1 MQWTAKNGG
10 FVIMSHNNVP
20 DFEANLLK
28 TTLNDVEIEPILQ
41 KIDNEWL
48 NGLAGNNAGA
58 DMRAQGVWRQGQ
70 NAFFDNRLTNTNAGS
85 QKHLSVNAVLEKH
98 EKVKKKELIIVD
110 YECGK
115 WNFPPIG
122 YFYDRWW
129 RPWYF
134 HIPQAFCSEN
144 SK

>member
-1 MQWTAKNGG
+1 MQWTAKNGD

-28 TTLNDVEIEPILQ
+28 TTLNDVEIEPILK

-48 NGLAGNNAGA
+48 NSLAGNNAGA
-58 DMRAQGVWRQGQ
+58 DMRARGVWRQGQ

-98 EKVKKKELIIVD
+98 EKVKKRAYNSRLWMWKMELSPHWLFLWQVVKTLI
-110 YECGK
+110 
-115 WNFPPIG
+115 FPYSTSILL
-122 YFYDRWW
+122 R
-129 RPWYF
+129 
-134 HIPQAFCSEN
+134 
-144 SK
+144 K

>member
-28 TTLNDVEIEPILQ
+28 TTLSDVEIEPILQ

-70 NAFFDNRLTNTNAGS
+70 NAWQPFD
-85 QKHLSVNAVLEKH
+85 K
-98 EKVKKKELIIVD
+98 
-110 YECGK
+110 Y
-115 WNFPPIG
+115 
-122 YFYDRWW
+122 
-129 RPWYF
+129 
-134 HIPQAFCSEN
+134 
-144 SK
+144 

>member
-1 MQWTAKNGG
+1 MQWTANNGG

-28 TTLNDVEIEPILQ
+28 TTLSDVEIEPILQ

-98 EKVKKKELIIVD
+98 EKVKKRAYNSRLWMWKMELSPHWLFLWQVVKTLI
-110 YECGK
+110 
-115 WNFPPIG
+115 FP
-122 YFYDRWW
+122 YSTSLLLR
-129 RPWYF
+129 
-134 HIPQAFCSEN
+134 
-144 SK
+144 K

>member
-1 MQWTAKNGG
+1 MQWTAKNGD

-28 TTLNDVEIEPILQ
+28 TTLNDVEIEPILK

-48 NGLAGNNAGA
+48 NSLAGNNAGA
-58 DMRAQGVWRQGQ
+58 DMRARGVWRQGQ

-98 EKVKKKELIIVD
+98 EKVKKRAYNSRLWMWKMELSPHWLFLWQVVKTLI
-110 YECGK
+110 
-115 WNFPPIG
+115 FPYSTSILL
-122 YFYDRWW
+122 
-129 RPWYF
+129 
-134 HIPQAFCSEN
+134 
-144 SK
+144 KK